1 MQRPNPGE
9 LLRGLRKSLA
19 EQVLPALPKGVPHQQ
34 MKAALHLLGRLERSW
49 DLVAGHLA
57 ADNAD
62 IAAVLA
68 QILPA
73 DGSTTLDQHLA
84 DATTPAPDG
93 YNDADLREAARRNLA
108 LHELLIAQPHN
119 PSIAALYRRMTVRD
133 LRLVGDSDGQG
144 NPQ

>member
-1 MQRPNPGE
+1 MQRPSPGE
-9 LLRGLRKSLA
+9 LLRGLRISLA

-68 QILPA
+68 QVLPA
-73 DGSTTLDQHLA
+73 DEPVSLDQRLA
-84 DATTPAPDG
+84 DATMPAPDG

-119 PSIAALYRRMTVRD
+119 PTIAALHRRMIARD
-133 LRLVGDSDGQG
+133 LRLVGDNDGQG
-144 NPQ
+144 NTQ